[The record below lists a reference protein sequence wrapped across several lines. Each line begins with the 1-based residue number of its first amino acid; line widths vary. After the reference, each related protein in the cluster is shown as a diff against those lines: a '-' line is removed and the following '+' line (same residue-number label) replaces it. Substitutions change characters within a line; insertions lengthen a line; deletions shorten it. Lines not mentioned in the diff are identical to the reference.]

1 MDISSVQKSIKTFL
15 EKHKQTFYT
24 ISSNQSKALELAVT
38 VGVSEHYRSNGYEIT
53 VVNPKKSRRTF
64 VVKTSTRGHPW
75 NFSHLRFE
83 RKGILYE
90 AHMNLMVRSAHDQ
103 GKYCV
108 DLGLTK
114 PGAVPEKALKTGW
127 ECAKNEDVV
136 TFAEVKKLVVYPMLL
151 AQFVG
156 IVHEIKPCFISG
168 RLPRG
173 FSKQAH
179 LFPALASLGNFSGNS
194 SQIVE
199 GYKNRNIRITI
210 AENFDVRL
218 ANVRGGHQKSPFV
231 YEDDWKDRI

>member
-1 MDISSVQKSIKTFL
+1 MDISSVQKSIKKFL
-15 EKHKQTFYT
+15 KKHKQTFDT
-24 ISSNQSKALELAVT
+24 LSSNQSKALELAVT
-38 VGVSEHYRSNGYEIT
+38 VGVSEHYRSNGYVVT
-53 VVNPKKSRRTF
+53 VVNPKKSPRAF
-64 VVKTSTRGHPW
+64 IVKTSTRGYPW
-75 NFSHLRFE
+75 SFSHLRFE
-83 RKGILYE
+83 RDGIAYE

-114 PGAVPEKALKTGW
+114 PGAVPDKAAKVSW
-127 ECAKNEDVV
+127 ECAKNADIV

-173 FSKQAH
+173 FSKHEH
-179 LFPALASLGNFSGNS
+179 LFPVLASLGNFSGNS
-194 SQIVE
+194 SKIVDA
-199 GYKNRNIRITI
+199 YKSRNVRITI

-231 YEDDWKDRI
+231 YKDV